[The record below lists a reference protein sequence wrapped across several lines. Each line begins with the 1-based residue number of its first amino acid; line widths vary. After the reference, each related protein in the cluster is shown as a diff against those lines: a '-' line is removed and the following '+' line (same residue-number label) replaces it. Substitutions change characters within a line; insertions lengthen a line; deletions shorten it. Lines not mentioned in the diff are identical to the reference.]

1 MQITILTSNDID
13 LMMPASTV
21 EHHIHDALLNAYSI
35 IFGTNYK
42 RLPLTSEELDIINR
56 IITSCFALLEN
67 LPNFNPSTEP
77 EHDII
82 RMLNIATTYWF
93 YKQWKKKKNKKQTA
107 KRLGV
112 WGIPAEDRTA
122 LRRTFKRTFNASP
135 EQIIA
140 ASFFYL
146 LPVLRNSIKNN
157 DLWTLGAIIA
167 NIAEANIIISLN
179 SKQIEGGKSVH
190 TKEKKL
196 NKAYKILQ
204 SEYPN
209 IKTKPFDEQVLYC
222 QEHFHLSEVEATELL
237 SMMHLR

>member
-1 MQITILTSNDID
+1 MQITSLAPNDID
-13 LMMPASTV
+13 LTRPVSPV

-35 IFGTNYK
+35 IFGTDYK
-42 RLPLTSEELDIINR
+42 RLPFTDEELNIINR
-56 IITSCFALLEN
+56 IIMSCFTLLEN
-67 LPNFNPSTEP
+67 LPNFNPITEP

-82 RMLNIATTYWF
+82 RMLDIAIIYWF
-93 YKQWKKKKNKKQTA
+93 YEQWKKKKNKKYKT
-107 KRLGV
+107 KRRGI
-112 WGIPAEDRTA
+112 WGIPTEDRTT
-122 LRRTFKRTFNASP
+122 LRRTFKRTFDASP

-179 SKQIEGGKSVH
+179 SKQIEGGKSIH

-209 IKTKPFDEQVLYC
+209 IKNKPFDEQVLYC
-222 QEHFHLSEVEATELL
+222 QEHFHLSENDSTELL
-237 SMMHLR
+237 SKMTK